1 MTSPERKRTLAGHI
15 IGGHAASGTFSV
27 DFTVHGADG
36 VPSQMLTGL
45 VDTRRLYS
53 IVPAQILAK
62 LGIRREH
69 YRQFRREDG
78 FVRQLGVGLVKM
90 ELQGK
95 IAFTAHI
102 VFGDDLHETIIG
114 SMTLAAFALAADPEQ
129 RQLVP
134 GLLTL

>member
-1 MTSPERKRTLAGHI
+1 MTNPERKRTLAGHTV
-15 IGGHAASGTFSV
+15 GGDAKSATFSV
-27 DFTVHGADG
+27 DFTVHGADDF
-36 VPSQMLTGL
+36 PSRTLTGL

-53 IVPAQILAK
+53 IVPAQILTE

-69 YRQFRREDG
+69 YRQFRRGDG

-95 IAFTAHI
+95 IAPAHV

>member
-1 MTSPERKRTLAGHI
+1 MTSPERKRTLAGHT

-27 DFTVHGADG
+27 DFTVHGADDF
-36 VPSQMLTGL
+36 PSRTLMGL

-95 IAFTAHI
+95 TALTHV
-102 VFGDDLHETIIG
+102 VFGDDLRETVIG
-114 SMTLAAFALAADPEQ
+114 SMTLVAFALAADPEQ